1 MRPCNINL
9 PFQSRQTSWGLQT
22 KVLWHGATE
31 RASESLGP
39 QYGYQDSKLK
49 SPVDLYLNFEKTSWK
64 NQVAQT
70 GFLTCKNQFQ
80 N

>member
-39 QYGYQDSKLK
+39 QYVYQDSKLLEL
-49 SPVDLYLNFEKTSWK
+49 VCFAELI
-64 NQVAQT
+64 
-70 GFLTCKNQFQ
+70 
-80 N
+80 